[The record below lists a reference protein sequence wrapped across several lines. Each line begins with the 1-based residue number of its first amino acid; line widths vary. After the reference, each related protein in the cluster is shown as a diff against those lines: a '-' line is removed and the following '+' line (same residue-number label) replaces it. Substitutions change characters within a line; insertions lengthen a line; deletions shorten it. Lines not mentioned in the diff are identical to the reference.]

1 MVSVV
6 SAPTVIA
13 TAMVTDVSMSAAVAI
28 VTSAATM
35 KTSCRAT
42 VESASTAA
50 VKSPTTAT
58 TMTTT
63 LGKGSLWQPE
73 KRDNADDHE
82 KNSQESG
89 FHHFSSPR

>member
-1 MVSVV
+1 
-6 SAPTVIA
+6 
-13 TAMVTDVSMSAAVAI
+13 MVTDVGTSAAVAI

-50 VKSPTTAT
+50 VKSSAAVKSPTTAT

-63 LGKGSLWQPE
+63 LGKGSLWQPD

-89 FHHFSSPR
+89 FHHFSSLR